1 MQVSLDVKSDLFAFS
16 KIGDSCARTQEFLVD
31 PTSASAQ
38 TQCLAVHA
46 EAGIRPS
53 FIKSLADMAP
63 KSKTGNSRAHEQ
75 VLKGDCT
82 TDPSIGPTSVPPNWL
97 TTPYVITR
105 TSKMTASFGFVG
117 PTLRLAPA
125 DADGTSA
132 SQPVNLEYR
141 APQVSQN
148 SDPKL
153 PFVNLPARN
162 ILLETELFP
171 IMRTTIIGVEMFVV
185 PFVSSHVQ
193 IKHQPKSEPGPCDAS
208 TTGQLCVPLTAFYF
222 YIIAIVYL
230 FPPSGF
236 LRLLMS

>member
-1 MQVSLDVKSDLFAFS
+1 VTQFTLEHGVQISLDVKSDLFAFS
-16 KIGDSCARTQEFLVD
+16 KIGDSCARTQEFLID

-46 EAGIRPS
+46 EAGVRPS

-63 KSKTGNSRAHEQ
+63 KSKTGNSRAHDQ
-75 VLKGDCT
+75 VLKGDCVT
-82 TDPSIGPTSVPPNWL
+82 SADANGATSVPPNWL

-105 TSKMTASFGFVG
+105 TSRMTASFGFVG

-125 DADGTSA
+125 DVDGTSA

-141 APQVSQN
+141 APQITQS

-171 IMRTTIIGVEMFVV
+171 IMRTTIIGVEFFVV

-193 IKHQPKSEPGPCDAS
+193 IKHQPKSEPGPCDA
-208 TTGQLCVPLTAFYF
+208 TATGQLCAPLTSFYF
-222 YIIAIVYL
+222 Y
-230 FPPSGF
+230 FF
-236 LRLLMS
+236 

>member
-1 MQVSLDVKSDLFAFS
+1 MTQFTLEHGVQISLDVKSDLFAFS
-16 KIGDSCARTQEFLVD
+16 KIGDSCARTQEFLID

-46 EAGIRPS
+46 EAGVRPS

-63 KSKTGNSRAHEQ
+63 KSKTGNIRAHDQ
-75 VLKGDCT
+75 VLKGDCQNSVFAT
-82 TDPSIGPTSVPPNWL
+82 GPTSVPPNWL

-105 TSKMTASFGFVG
+105 TSRMTASFGFVG

-125 DADGTSA
+125 DVDGTA
-132 SQPVNLEYR
+132 PPVNLEYR
-141 APQVSQN
+141 APQVSKN

-171 IMRTTIIGVEMFVV
+171 IMRTTIIGVEFFVV

-193 IKHQPKSEPGPCDAS
+193 IKHQPKSEPGPCDAT
-208 TTGQLCVPLTAFYF
+208 TTGQLCAPLTSFYF
-222 YIIAIVYL
+222 Y
-230 FPPSGF
+230 FF
-236 LRLLMS
+236 